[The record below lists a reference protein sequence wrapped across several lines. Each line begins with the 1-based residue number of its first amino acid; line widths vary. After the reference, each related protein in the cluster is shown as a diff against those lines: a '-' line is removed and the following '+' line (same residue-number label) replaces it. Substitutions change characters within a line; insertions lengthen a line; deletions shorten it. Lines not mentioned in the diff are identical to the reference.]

1 MSSTPTMP
9 TEAELRATF
18 EAAGQSHVFAHWD
31 ACDEAERASLLQQLG
46 AIGDLDRVSS
56 VFRRSMADHAS
67 GESSKGDIEPV
78 KADAVAGD
86 QDHSTG
92 WRAAGLRAARE
103 GKLAVILLA
112 GGQGTRLGSADPKG
126 MYDVGLPSGRTL
138 FRMQAERLLKL
149 GREAAKAGAPDDETA
164 KTIPPA
170 RIPWYIM
177 TSPFTHDATKAHF
190 EANAYFGLNSEDV
203 TFFQQGWLPCF
214 TEEGK
219 IIMRTKCDVATA
231 PDGNGGLYKA
241 LHEEG
246 CLADM
251 RRRGVEHVHAY
262 CVDNAL
268 VKVGDPEYVGF
279 CLERGVDAG
288 AKVISKAYPEE
299 PVGVFTRRGGKVH
312 VVEYSELPADLATA
326 EDPDTG
332 ELRLDAANIVLHYY
346 TLDFLTKCCE
356 PDGGVQAS
364 LVYHVARKK
373 VPAVS
378 PDGATT
384 ETPAKPNGVKL
395 EAFIFDVYQY
405 AEKVAF
411 LRGDRREDFAPVKN
425 AEGTGKDS
433 PDTARAAVSALHRGW
448 IESAGGRVAGE
459 GLVEV
464 APAASYAGEGLE
476 DICAGHTF
484 AAGECVEEH
493 AWVLARDK
501 RRAAA
506 DAAGEKPAKKIAAN

>member
-1 MSSTPTMP
+1 MP

-56 VFRRSMADHAS
+56 VFRRSMADPRVRRVVQGATS
-67 GESSKGDIEPV
+67 RRV

-86 QDHSTG
+86 QDRSTS

-149 GREAAKAGAPDDETA
+149 GREAAKAGAPDDDTA

-177 TSPFTHDATKAHF
+177 TSPFTHDATEAHF

-203 TFFQQGWLPCF
+203 TFFQQ
-214 TEEGK
+214 EGSRASPRRERSSCAPSVTSPRR
-219 IIMRTKCDVATA
+219 RTVTA
-231 PDGNGGLYKA
+231 
-241 LHEEG
+241 G
-246 CLADM
+246 CTRRCTGRRLADM

-326 EDPDTG
+326 EDPG
-332 ELRLDAANIVLHYY
+332 HAASFAS
-346 TLDFLTKCCE
+346 TPPTSCCTTTPSTFSAKCCE

-373 VPAVS
+373 VPHGFTRRRNHRDARETQRGEARGVHIRRVPVRGKSGVPSRRS
-378 PDGATT
+378 PRGFRAGEERRGNGEGLPGHGA
-384 ETPAKPNGVKL
+384 
-395 EAFIFDVYQY
+395 
-405 AEKVAF
+405 
-411 LRGDRREDFAPVKN
+411 RGGFRASPRMDRERGRTCRGR
-425 AEGTGKDS
+425 GT
-433 PDTARAAVSALHRGW
+433 RR
-448 IESAGGRVAGE
+448 SAGGVVRGRGTRGYLRGTHVRRAGS
-459 GLVEV
+459 
-464 APAASYAGEGLE
+464 A
-476 DICAGHTF
+476 
-484 AAGECVEEH
+484 EEH

-501 RRAAA
+501 RRRRRTP
-506 DAAGEKPAKKIAAN
+506 GRKTREENRRELNR